1 MREVPKERPRSVRH
15 DACSEQLGSPSTR
28 PTVLR
33 VHASTG
39 FHRLPHAST
48 CFHVLAHLHVL
59 RVLDEGVALLVGR
72 DLHAAH
78 HVQPL
83 ADGRHRVLA
92 QRRRPVSICRLR
104 SPRPTGQTLPCQPL
118 SADIHQL
125 CFAAVNS
132 FLSADILLHSQEDL
146 HASSVMAEDAQ
157 KRLFE
162 QKLSS
167 AEGVGGER
175 SQFLTENGYSEIIH
189 CLGIHVGMT
198 HNP

>member
-1 MREVPKERPRSVRH
+1 MSA
-15 DACSEQLGSPSTR
+15 DIA
-28 PTVLR
+28 
-33 VHASTG
+33 
-39 FHRLPHAST
+39 RLSN
-48 CFHVLAHLHVL
+48 
-59 RVLDEGVALLVGR
+59 
-72 DLHAAH
+72 
-78 HVQPL
+78 
-83 ADGRHRVLA
+83 
-92 QRRRPVSICRLR
+92 ICRHHTSR
-104 SPRPTGQTLPCQPL
+104 APSADMMGL

-189 CLGIHVGMT
+189 CLGILVGMT
-198 HNP
+198 HNPQIE